1 MSARAGADH
10 GVAFDPMG
18 LTRRALARAAIA
30 SALVAACER
39 ASGPAAS
46 PSPAPSAPPHSPSAS
61 PKSTPSLRRA
71 LIHADAIAD
80 GTAASP
86 TRRVAVLIEGGRI
99 RYAGPRDGAPD
110 ASGAEVVDLPGAT
123 IVPALVDCHVHLT
136 GTGGPSAH
144 ARLQD
149 GDAILL
155 ARAAENARLLA
166 RGGVLAVR
174 DVGAVRGANIRARDA
189 LRTDADAPLIA
200 AAGTWI
206 ARRGRY
212 VPFAI
217 EVADADELRRAALA
231 QLDAGADLVKIAV
244 DGATATAA
252 TWSVADLRPTV
263 EAVHARGKAIA
274 AHAQGYGSLVAA
286 EAGVDTI
293 EHGFVIDRTAAE
305 AMRARTTL
313 VTSLSVA
320 QAFGELDIALPSIR
334 AARDAGVRIAV
345 GTDAGG
351 GPPVFGQFASE
362 VALLVRAGLAPHAA
376 LAAATRAGGAVLGV
390 SGLGTLDSGA
400 PAYFVAVDGDP
411 LADPA
416 ALGRVRA
423 VWHAGRRLV

>member
-1 MSARAGADH
+1 
-10 GVAFDPMG
+10 MG
-18 LTRRALARAAIA
+18 LTRRAFARASIA
-30 SALVAACER
+30 AALVAACER
-39 ASGPAAS
+39 TS
-46 PSPAPSAPPHSPSAS
+46 PPTLSPSAS
-61 PKSTPSLRRA
+61 PSSPLRTPSPSPGTTSGVRRV

-80 GTAASP
+80 GTAAAP
-86 TRRVAVLIEGGRI
+86 MRRVAVLLEGERI

-110 ASGAEVVDLPGAT
+110 ATGAEVVDLAGAT

-136 GTGGPSAH
+136 GTGGASAH

-166 RGGVLAVR
+166 SRGVLAVR
-174 DVGAVRGANIRARDA
+174 DVGAVRGANVRARDA
-189 LRTDADAPLIA
+189 LRSEVDVPIIA

-252 TWSVADLRPTV
+252 TWSVSDLRPTV
-263 EAVHARGKAIA
+263 EAVHARGKTVA
-274 AHAQGYGSLVAA
+274 AHAQGYGSLAA
-286 EAGVDTI
+286 AQAGVDTI
-293 EHGFVIDRTAAE
+293 EHGFVIDRATTE

-376 LAAATRAGGAVLGV
+376 LAAATRAGGSVLGV
-390 SGLGTLDSGA
+390 AGLGTLDRGA
-400 PAYFVAVDGDP
+400 PAHLVAVDGDP

-423 VWHAGRRLV
+423 VWRAGRRIV